1 MTSVAK
7 SRSWT
12 FPASPCPA
20 DAVAL
25 VSVAGCHP
33 SFPASAALTFLCAA
47 GDEAASPGEGD
58 SGAGGEDAAHGEEEE
73 AAAQGEEVAA
83 AAVLVLR
90 YIVSLGLCRLSQAR
104 WSVPE
109 VQC

>member
-1 MTSVAK
+1 MASVAK

-12 FPASPCPA
+12 FAETPCPT

-47 GDEAASPGEGD
+47 GDEAASPGEGG
-58 SGAGGEDAAHGEEEE
+58 SGVGGEDAAQGEEEEE
-73 AAAQGEEVAA
+73 AAA
-83 AAVLVLR
+83 AVSVVQ
-90 YIVSLGLCRLSQAR
+90 YSVSLGLCRLSQAR
-104 WSVPE
+104 WSVLE
-109 VQC
+109 AQC

>member
-33 SFPASAALTFLCAA
+33 SFPASAALTFLCGG

-58 SGAGGEDAAHGEEEE
+58 SGAGEEDAAQGEEEEEEE
-73 AAAQGEEVAA
+73 AAA
-83 AAVLVLR
+83 AVLVVR
-90 YIVSLGLCRLSQAR
+90 YSVSLGLCRLSQAR

-109 VQC
+109 VQF

>member
-1 MTSVAK
+1 MTGAAK

-12 FPASPCPA
+12 FPASPCSA

-58 SGAGGEDAAHGEEEE
+58 SGAEGEDAAQGEEEE
-73 AAAQGEEVAA
+73 AAA
-83 AAVLVLR
+83 AVLVVR
-90 YIVSLGLCRLSQAR
+90 YSVSLGLCRLSQAR

-109 VQC
+109 DRC

>member
-7 SRSWT
+7 SRNWT

-25 VSVAGCHP
+25 VSVAGCRP

-58 SGAGGEDAAHGEEEE
+58 SGAGGEDAAQGEEEE
-73 AAAQGEEVAA
+73 AAA
-83 AAVLVLR
+83 AVLVVR
-90 YIVSLGLCRLSQAR
+90 YSVSLGLCRLSQAH
-104 WSVPE
+104 WSVLE
-109 VQC
+109 AQC

>member
-33 SFPASAALTFLCAA
+33 SFPASATLTFLCAA

-58 SGAGGEDAAHGEEEE
+58 SGAGGEDAAQGEEEE
-73 AAAQGEEVAA
+73 AAA
-83 AAVLVLR
+83 AVLVVQ
-90 YIVSLGLCRLSQAR
+90 YSASLGLCRLSQAH